1 MDKLIENLKELGFN
15 TYESK
20 VYVALLKKHPATGYE
35 ISKIANI
42 PQARTYDTLKALLEK
57 KVIISTSN
65 KPAEYS
71 PINPKELTKQFK
83 RKMLSTLEYLD
94 SHLPEVREDYSEP
107 VLNLKGETNIKKK
120 ANEIIKSAQK
130 EIYVEIWPQDFPEIE
145 EELFKAYDRN
155 VEVRV
160 VAYGN
165 LKPNFGLIYEHP
177 FSKNIENSLDGRM
190 VILCVDNKEALMGK
204 IHSSKPDATNV
215 MWTKNTDVIFLIK
228 ELIVHDMYLLDIQEN
243 LFEELKYTYGKGFK
257 RLHDKILGVNNPYN
271 IHSFTSK

>member
-42 PQARTYDTLKALLEK
+42 PQARTYDMLKNLLEK

-71 PINPKELTKQFK
+71 PINPKEITKQFK
-83 RKMLSTLEYLD
+83 RRMLSTIEYLD
-94 SHLPEVREDYSEP
+94 NHLPEVKEDYNEP
-107 VLNLKGETNIKKK
+107 ILNLKGEINIQKK
-120 ANEIIKSAQK
+120 AIEIIRSAK
-130 EIYVEIWPQDFPEIE
+130 EEIYLEVWPQDFPVIE

-155 VEVRV
+155 VEIRIVS
-160 VAYGN
+160 YGN

-177 FSKNIENSLDGRM
+177 FSKSIENTLDGRM
-190 VILCVDNKEALMGK
+190 VILCVDNKEALMGR
-204 IHSSKPDATNV
+204 IHSSKADATNV
-215 MWTKNTDVIFLIK
+215 MWTQNKDIIFLIK
-228 ELIVHDMYLLDIQEN
+228 ELIVHDMYLLDIQSN
-243 LFEELKYTYGKGFK
+243 LLEELRYTYGKGFK

>member
-35 ISKIANI
+35 ISKIANM
-42 PQARTYDTLKALLEK
+42 PQDKNYDTLKKLLEK

-71 PINPKELTKQFK
+71 PINPKEITKQFK
-83 RKMLSTLEYLD
+83 RRMLSTIEYLD
-94 SHLPEVREDYSEP
+94 NHLPEVKEDYNEP
-107 VLNLKGETNIKKK
+107 ILNLKGEINIQKK
-120 ANEIIKSAQK
+120 AIEIIRSAK
-130 EIYVEIWPQDFPEIE
+130 EEIYLEVWPQDFPVIE

-155 VEVRV
+155 VEIRIVS
-160 VAYGN
+160 YGN

-177 FSKNIENSLDGRM
+177 FSKSIENTLDGRM
-190 VILCVDNKEALMGK
+190 VILCVDNKEALMGR
-204 IHSSKPDATNV
+204 IHSSKADATNV
-215 MWTKNTDVIFLIK
+215 MWTQNKDIIFLIK
-228 ELIVHDMYLLDIQEN
+228 ELIVHDMYLLDIQSN
-243 LFEELKYTYGKGFK
+243 LLEELRYTYGKGFK